1 MKKIIIALIAVLGV
15 AVNVNAQKFGHFD
28 TQSIMQSLPEVT
40 KANGELQATAQQY
53 ENDLKTMQ
61 EEIQRKADE
70 YDKKK
75 STMNATDQQ
84 AAEQELQTLYNK
96 LQETYQQNQQ
106 NIQKKQEEL
115 MAPINQKIR
124 LLRTLV
130 RLVTTPISYQQALSL
145 TLALALQM
153 LLQLS
158 RLNLIRLSN
167 EENHINGNMLRLLFH
182 NHGTTSEDWF
192 FLHARPAQY

>member
-15 AVNVNAQKFGHFD
+15 AVNANAQKFGHVD
-28 TQSIMQSLPEVT
+28 TQSIMQSLPEIT

-53 ENDLKTMQ
+53 ENELKTMQ

-70 YDKKK
+70 FDKKK

-84 AAEQELQTLYNK
+84 AAVQELQTLNNK

-115 MAPINQKIR
+115 MGPIYQKIR
-124 LLRTLV
+124 TAIENVGKAGNYTYILEASSALYIGTGSTD
-130 RLVTTPISYQQALSL
+130 VTA
-145 TLALALQM
+145 AVKV
-153 LLQLS
+153 
-158 RLNLIRLSN
+158 
-167 EENHINGNMLRLLFH
+167 EINKIK
-182 NHGTTSEDWF
+182 
-192 FLHARPAQY
+192 

>member
-15 AVNVNAQKFGHFD
+15 AVNANAQKFGHVD
-28 TQSIMQSLPEVT
+28 TQSIMH
-40 KANGELQATAQQY
+40 
-53 ENDLKTMQ
+53 MQ

-70 YDKKK
+70 FDKKK

-115 MAPINQKIR
+115 MAPINQKIMKAIENVGKAGNY
-124 LLRTLV
+124 TYIV
-130 RLVTTPISYQQALSL
+130 PAGSFPYIGATSTDVTA
-145 TLALALQM
+145 AVKA
-153 LLQLS
+153 
-158 RLNLIRLSN
+158 
-167 EENHINGNMLRLLFH
+167 EINKIK
-182 NHGTTSEDWF
+182 
-192 FLHARPAQY
+192 

>member
-15 AVNVNAQKFGHFD
+15 AVNANAQKFGHVD
-28 TQSIMQSLPEVT
+28 TQSIMQSLPDVT

-53 ENDLKTMQ
+53 ENELKTMQ

-75 STMNATDQQ
+75 YFGPDG
-84 AAEQELQTLYNK
+84 ELF
-96 LQETYQQNQQ
+96 
-106 NIQKKQEEL
+106 KKRESL
-115 MAPINQKIR
+115 MAPIQDEIYNSVKE
-124 LLRTLV
+124 V
-130 RLVTTPISYQQALSL
+130 ATTPISYQQVLSL
-145 TLALALQM
+145 ILAQPLQM

-158 RLNLIRLSN
+158 RLKLIRLNN

-182 NHGTTSEDWF
+182 NYGTTSEDWF
-192 FLHARPAQY
+192 FLYARFAQY